1 MQAAERIFEGEFED
15 VMDDAEESSAVAPA
29 AGRSTVVESRP
40 RMIVGVVIT
49 VMVTSSSYPLM
60 FRHLTKM
67 TQKMKR

>member
-29 AGRSTVVESRP
+29 AGRSAAVESRP

-49 VMVTSSSYPLM
+49 VMVASSSYPLM